1 MTQLLEKLPVTE
13 IEIAYG
19 GEAYADNQIDA
30 KTLGEALTSLS
41 TLIEHAEKIINGET
55 AEPKVNI
62 KATKEGFVYT
72 AGCCDGE
79 H

>member
-1 MTQLLEKLPVTE
+1 MTQQLENMPITE

-41 TLIEHAEKIINGET
+41 ALIEHAEKIIIDILPHLRT
-55 AEPKVNI
+55 S
-62 KATKEGFVYT
+62 
-72 AGCCDGE
+72 
-79 H
+79 

>member
-1 MTQLLEKLPVTE
+1 MTQQLENLPVTE

-41 TLIEHAEKIINGET
+41 TERSPHNF
-55 AEPKVNI
+55 PK
-62 KATKEGFVYT
+62 A
-72 AGCCDGE
+72 
-79 H
+79 